1 MCGVQKIMAT
11 MTVKN
16 IATMGETYANAI
28 DNLAKG
34 ETYAKT
40 FEGATGIITKYWN
53 KGYGDAAKALG
64 FDRPKALKTYVKEF
78 LKGKDVH
85 PSMYAQDKDGN
96 LTLGVWGTKNLED
109 TTVEP
114 IVDARGKNTYPLVL
128 DEKGKSVKVDVIRPI
143 SGLTPKTI
151 FTLILQNEA
160 MKAGALPFTQEM
172 GLAMYVTAKAETE
185 PIPTAAPIPTGKA
198 KPEPKAKGGKKNGK
212 KAA

>member
-1 MCGVQKIMAT
+1 MCEK
-11 MTVKN
+11 
-16 IATMGETYANAI
+16 YANVVE
-28 DNLAKG
+28 NLTKG

-78 LKGKDVH
+78 LKGIDVH
-85 PSMYAQDKDGN
+85 PSMYTQDKDGN
-96 LTLGVWGTKNLED
+96 FTLGVWGTRNLEN
-109 TTVEP
+109 TTVTP
-114 IVDARGKNTYPLVL
+114 IVDAKGKDTYPTVT
-128 DEKGKSVKVDVIRPI
+128 DDKGHAVKVDVIRPI
-143 SGLTPKTI
+143 GALTPKVI

-160 MKAGALPFTQEM
+160 MKAGAQPFTQEM
-172 GLAMYVTAKAETE
+172 GLAMYVTAKAESA
-185 PIPTAAPIPTGKA
+185 PVAAPIPTGKA